1 MLYVEFAHLPQ
12 HVQRLV
18 QALQMQEDLL
28 GERGTLSQPVKIRRR
43 GLAPDRKLVS
53 SRRGRRQQAASF
65 ARHQVS
71 QETTIQRKTHTRA
84 QIQ

>member
-28 GERGTLSQPVKIRRR
+28 GERGTLSQPVKI
-43 GLAPDRKLVS
+43 PK
-53 SRRGRRQQAASF
+53 
-65 ARHQVS
+65 
-71 QETTIQRKTHTRA
+71 QREIT
-84 QIQ
+84 